1 MKPVLVRIPLA
12 YDFAR
17 KRQALIASCAHLSV
31 LANRVVARKLHA
43 LDYRLRA
50 IVSGSASRPREQISQ
65 RKRQRQHPLADRLP
79 RQDVVHEQGRRL
91 GHPPGAAARA
101 KPAALA
107 AEREVVA
114 HSLESFGSGPNRP
127 LKAKR
132 GDPPAGPCP
141 SMGSVQFRA
150 FPRIMCSDRRAGP
163 RALPPAEPAN
173 RDRAGVAAPRY

>member
-1 MKPVLVRIPLA
+1 MKPVRVRMPLA

-31 LANRVVARKLHA
+31 LANRVVARKQHA

-50 IVSGSASRPREQISQ
+50 IVSGSTSRPREQISQ

-132 GDPPAGPCP
+132 GAPRQRARAPPWRG
-141 SMGSVQFRA
+141 
-150 FPRIMCSDRRAGP
+150 
-163 RALPPAEPAN
+163 
-173 RDRAGVAAPRY
+173 RDRSAADPSTEGYGSRSPRCGGLLNKLL